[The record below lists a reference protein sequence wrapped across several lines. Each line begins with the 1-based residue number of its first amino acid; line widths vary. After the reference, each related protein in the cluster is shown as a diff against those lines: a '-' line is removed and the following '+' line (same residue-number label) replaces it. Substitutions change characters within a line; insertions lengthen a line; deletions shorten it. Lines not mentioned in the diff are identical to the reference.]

1 LWQYYRRGACLVVND
16 AAAIIGGAL
25 PPAAPDTGDALF
37 APSPHNALPFDAK
50 KEVDPMKLAV
60 PDMISNSYFP
70 AEAAVELGF
79 FKNEGLDVA
88 LELIFPVDK
97 AYAAL
102 RDGAVDFVG
111 GSAHSALA
119 AFPDF
124 RGVKL
129 ICAQAQG
136 MYWFLVMHADLKAQ
150 RGDLAVVKGR
160 SIGAAP
166 WVDKGLRGLL
176 AEAGIDIARDRVT
189 IAPVPGAAGAGINFG
204 LTAAKAL
211 EDRKIDGFWANGMG
225 AEVAVRRGV
234 GTIVLDV
241 RRGDGPNR
249 CFNFTAATIA
259 TTDALIARSPHQAAA
274 AVRAI
279 VKTQAALR
287 ADVSR
292 AGEVGKKLFPPS
304 EASLITELIR
314 RDLPYYDA
322 ALSPDFVAGMT
333 EFAHGQD
340 LLAGSVPHT
349 DVVATQFAPLWQGGS
364 Q

>member
-1 LWQYYRRGACLVVND
+1 MLMR
-16 AAAIIGGAL
+16 
-25 PPAAPDTGDALF
+25 
-37 APSPHNALPFDAK
+37 
-50 KEVDPMKLAV
+50 LAV

-79 FKNEGLDVA
+79 FKAEGLDVE

-119 AFPDF
+119 AFPNF
-124 RGVKL
+124 HGAKL

-136 MYWFLVMHADLKAQ
+136 MYWFLVMHTDLHAR

-176 AEAGIDIARDRVT
+176 AEAGIDLGRDRVK
-189 IAPVPGAAGAGINFG
+189 IAPVPGSLEAGVNFG
-204 LTAAKAL
+204 VTAAKAL

-225 AEVAVRRGV
+225 AEVAVRGGI
-234 GTIVLDV
+234 GTVVLDV
-241 RRGDGPNR
+241 RRGDGPKP
-249 CFNFTAATIA
+249 CFNYTAATIA
-259 TTDALIARSPHQAAA
+259 ATDALIARAPDNVAA

-279 VKTQAALR
+279 VKTQAALK
-287 ADVSR
+287 ADVTR
-292 AGEVGKKLFPPS
+292 AATVGNALFPPS
-304 EASLITELIR
+304 EAALIVDLIR

-322 ALSPDFVAGMT
+322 TLSREFVDGMSN
-333 EFAHGQD
+333 FARRQGILDGEAAYEQI
-340 LLAGSVPHT
+340 
-349 DVVATQFAPLWQGGS
+349 VATQFATLWHA
-364 Q
+364 